1 MYTLILRI
9 KTEVLYIVK
18 WYWLFFSVA
27 CLFGIIFYPE
37 VTGHFFDK
45 KSPYP
50 AMEVAE
56 IIVAFGFFLATVIG
70 VAVFTV
76 LATIERNKKGD

>member
-1 MYTLILRI
+1 MR
-9 KTEVLYIVK
+9 
-18 WYWLFFSVA
+18 WCWLVFAVA

-45 KSPYP
+45 ESSYP

-56 IIVAFGFFLATVIG
+56 IVVAFGFFLATVIG
-70 VAVFTV
+70 VATFTI
-76 LATIERNKKGD
+76 LASTERKR